1 MKNLHLLHLPHP
13 PKLTESRSS
22 FEIGCTFVTFFLH
35 PICTFCT
42 LCPRWRESLLL
53 SAGPGC
59 YAVGVEWIILVDW
72 ARCTRVLVSRIAW
85 DLWWVSRV
93 GTCVEAVSI
102 WWEAALDYSLRS
114 E

>member
-1 MKNLHLLHLPHP
+1 M
-13 PKLTESRSS
+13 
-22 FEIGCTFVTFFLH
+22 
-35 PICTFCT
+35 
-42 LCPRWRESLLL
+42 
-53 SAGPGC
+53 
-59 YAVGVEWIILVDW
+59 GVEWVILVDW

-114 E
+114 EVTVGLAL